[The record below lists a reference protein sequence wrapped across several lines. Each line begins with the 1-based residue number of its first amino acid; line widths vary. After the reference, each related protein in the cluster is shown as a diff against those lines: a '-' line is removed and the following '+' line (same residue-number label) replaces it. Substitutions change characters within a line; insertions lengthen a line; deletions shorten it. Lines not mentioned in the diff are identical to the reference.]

1 MENQT
6 AYTSTAPL
14 IVAVDDGFAKTKV
27 VCLDPENRVEM
38 MVSSYARTG
47 LHGASYM
54 NEADE
59 RVHPCY
65 ESEGQRFTV
74 DENLSDVETA
84 RFDGYPLSAM
94 NRAIVNHAIRT
105 AAQKAP
111 GLLERPLH
119 LTTGLPLR
127 AFYNN
132 GKPNKDY
139 IEKKKRSLMRPI
151 VSLDGSPMPNIVK
164 HEVFAEG
171 LAAWIDWA
179 IDDTLTL
186 REDALEQRVGIIDVG
201 GRTTDVAV
209 VMPGRQIDHARSGSS
224 EIGAHNVMET
234 MKSELFKR
242 FEAQVSQQQAEK
254 AMSGQVKMWGKMT
267 DVSDLAQRAIRE
279 TSEMILRDI
288 NRRLGGGADLDV
300 VLLVGGGAHLFGCLS
315 EVFRNIEIAPNPAF
329 ANARGFAKYMAI
341 QG

>member
-1 MENQT
+1 MEHQN
-6 AYTSTAPL
+6 TSPI

-27 VCLDPENRVEM
+27 VCLDPESRVELM
-38 MVSSYARTG
+38 MSSYARTG

-54 NEADE
+54 NEAE
-59 RVHPCY
+59 EQVHPCY
-65 ESEGQRFTV
+65 ESDGQRFTV
-74 DENLSDVETA
+74 DENLHDVETA

-105 AAQKAP
+105 AALKAP
-111 GLLERPLH
+111 ALLERPLH

-127 AFYNN
+127 AFYSN

-139 IEKKKRSLMRPI
+139 IEKKKAALMQPI
-151 VSLDGSPMPNIVK
+151 VSLDGSPMPRIAR

-179 IDDTLTL
+179 VDDQMKL
-186 REDALEQRVGIIDVG
+186 REDALEMRVGIIDVG

-209 VMPGRQIDHARSGSS
+209 VLPGRQIDHVRSGSS

-234 MKSELFKR
+234 MKSELLKK
-242 FEAQVSQQQAEK
+242 FEVQVTQQQAEK

-267 DVSDLAQRAIRE
+267 DVSDLAQRAVRE

-315 EVFRNIEIAPNPAF
+315 EVFRNIEIAPNPTF
-329 ANARGFAKYMAI
+329 ANARGFAKYLAL